1 MTRTLLCEALSCG
14 IIVGAVVAVA
24 LRLLLL
30 R

>member
-14 IIVGAVVAVA
+14 IIVGAVVAAV
-24 LRLLLL
+24 LCLLL